1 MASLYANIAQV
12 GRPADF
18 SRPCFGLVTTLPA
31 RRINATDYGIAAGIP
46 PTWSRSTAATQAM
59 AVAELAQPL
68 LGLEPG
74 RRSFSRPRG
83 DHPSSDRPIRV
94 PADKISY
101 RLVFRQT
108 AYRAPADANA
118 IDADQ
123 RRLRNAPPR
132 PNSTNRAKR

>member
-1 MASLYANIAQV
+1 LSYNGDLATNDVLNRFTPFGDAGSFAWRASTPTSRRSAGPQI
-12 GRPADF
+12 

-94 PADKISY
+94 LLTKS
-101 RLVFRQT
+101 
-108 AYRAPADANA
+108 A
-118 IDADQ
+118 IA
-123 RRLRNAPPR
+123 
-132 PNSTNRAKR
+132 

>member
-12 GRPADF
+12 GRPADLAALL
-18 SRPCFGLVTTLPA
+18 RPGY
-31 RRINATDYGIAAGIP
+31 DAAGAPDQCDGLWLPSGIL

-94 PADKISY
+94 LLTKS
-101 RLVFRQT
+101 
-108 AYRAPADANA
+108 A
-118 IDADQ
+118 IA
-123 RRLRNAPPR
+123 
-132 PNSTNRAKR
+132 